1 VSLNTCDE
9 RDFPHGGGGE
19 VHVRGLTCTRAGQ
32 LLPRFGLPLDR
43 NDPSEAIFDRGNG
56 WTCWTQLPAK
66 SGPAQNVCW
75 RDAQVLIYK
84 YH

>member
-1 VSLNTCDE
+1 
-9 RDFPHGGGGE
+9 
-19 VHVRGLTCTRAGQ
+19 
-32 LLPRFGLPLDR
+32 LDR

-56 WTCWTQLPAK
+56 WTCWTQLLAK